1 MVRCRAVV
9 GVASLLLVLLALA
22 PLSISSFQSP
32 NNPNDNIIFKPPPQP
47 QNKRRNANVN
57 NPAYQQMN
65 EMLNHGILTK
75 DEELMYGRQV
85 ATARQLRLQIDALV
99 QEKRMENAMRRLE
112 EEENDDNDDEEE
124 GGENEKDT
132 YDNEKI
138 DYDFLSYEL
147 EYLSVYG
154 YRPTTN
160 NNNNGGD
167 IKRRKNNNNNN
178 NNNNYDFQ
186 DELLFEHVHH
196 INSHKQQLKS
206 QGSPISDN
214 YYYEKVVR
222 DDEGQRGIGSSSST
236 SSSAPNNRNSYS
248 SFLLH
253 VPIHELHEND
263 DIITKLNIPGGK
275 SELITILINGSYA
288 REVLM
293 RQNVKLVMSIAK
305 SWMRNSAS
313 SSNKSGSS
321 GYPSTL
327 TQLYEG
333 SWDKPSLDEA
343 VQEGVIGLA
352 RAVDKY
358 DPNVGVRFST
368 YATYWI
374 TSYVRNCFQRAL
386 TGCLRVPSQ
395 LHDIKAAYNQIVRDH
410 MNTAGCDGGG
420 GEKNV
425 PLEQKRIARQLGISE
440 RRLHTAIRATG
451 PLLSVDAPVV
461 SASGSYKGSK
471 AGGDVRNNQE
481 LLLLDTLKCAEP
493 KPEDQVE
500 ISFLRQCLENAM
512 ATELTP
518 YERDILRLRLGLD
531 SGECRTVRE
540 IVELSGGIVSM
551 ADVRAAERRAFRKLR
566 SPASV
571 HTHNLLAY
579 LDFTGSTIEDGT

>member
-1 MVRCRAVV
+1 MIRCQF
-9 GVASLLLVLLALA
+9 VAIAPLLIGLA
-22 PLSISSFQSP
+22 PSSFSAFQIPSP
-32 NNPNDNIIFKPPPQP
+32 NENIKPPPQ
-47 QNKRRNANVN
+47 QQQSTTVKRSNSAGRSGGGGQSQQ
-57 NPAYQQMN
+57 YQQMN

-75 DEELMYGRQV
+75 DEELLYGQQVVDARILRQ
-85 ATARQLRLQIDALV
+85 QIDDLV
-99 QEKRMENAMRRLE
+99 QEKRMQKYLTR
-112 EEENDDNDDEEE
+112 DNDNEETRQTNNVE
-124 GGENEKDT
+124 V
-132 YDNEKI
+132 
-138 DYDFLSYEL
+138 DYNFLSYEL

-154 YRPTTN
+154 YRPTNINSN
-160 NNNNGGD
+160 NSDNDGV
-167 IKRRKNNNNNN
+167 KRKNV
-178 NNNNYDFQ
+178 Q
-186 DELLFEHVHH
+186 DDEILFEHDVQHF
-196 INSHKQQLKS
+196 NLHKQQLKRQ
-206 QGSPISDN
+206 QGSSISDN
-214 YYYEKVVR
+214 EMNYYHVR
-222 DDEGQRGIGSSSST
+222 DERVAAREIIRSST
-236 SSSAPNNRNSYS
+236 TVNNRNSYS
-248 SFLLH
+248 SFVLH

-263 DIITKLNIPGGK
+263 DIINKLNISGGK
-275 SELITILINGSYA
+275 SELISTLLNGSVA

-305 SWMRNSAS
+305 SWMRNSVV
-313 SSNKSGSS
+313 SNSGG
-321 GYPSTL
+321 GYPSSTL

-343 VQEGVIGLA
+343 VQEGIIGLA

-410 MNTAGCDGGG
+410 MNTATGGG
-420 GEKNV
+420 DGEENNV
-425 PLEQKRIARQLGISE
+425 PLEQKRIACQLGISE

-451 PLLSVDAPVV
+451 PLLSIDAPVV
-461 SASGSYKGSK
+461 SAGGSYKGSM

-493 KPEDQVE
+493 MPEDQVE

-551 ADVRAAERRAFRKLR
+551 ADVRAAERRAFKKLR

-579 LDFTGSTIEDGT
+579 LDFNGSTIEDSMQ